1 MEVLSILLA
10 WFQYLVGITPH
21 AYTSSKHAVV
31 GLTKNAAVEL
41 GQFSVRANCVAPYLL
56 PTPVSSRMFN
66 MTEEEIG
73 KRSSV
78 FSILKGVSFEAEDIA
93 QAVLY
98 LGSDESKYV
107 NGHNL
112 VVDGGYSL
120 TNPTMIDAFQ
130 SS

>member
-1 MEVLSILLA
+1 M
-10 WFQYLVGITPH
+10 
-21 AYTSSKHAVV
+21 V